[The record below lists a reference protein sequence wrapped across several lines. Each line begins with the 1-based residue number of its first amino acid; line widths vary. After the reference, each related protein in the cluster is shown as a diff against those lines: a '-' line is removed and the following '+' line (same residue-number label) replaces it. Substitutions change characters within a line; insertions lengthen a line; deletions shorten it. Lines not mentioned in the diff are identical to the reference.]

1 MTICHFDK
9 FFILNKNSDFVGVG
23 ISHNIET
30 DDNVLFT
37 KIKELSSADLVSYL
51 FAMIVFATYVT
62 MFKQIHMKL
71 LQFQNC

>member
-51 FAMIVFATYVT
+51 FAMIVFATHVT
-62 MFKQIHMKL
+62 MFKQIHMKF